1 MTGSPAVTTDLV
13 TGAFGNTGSA
23 IASILRRRGVQVRTL
38 TNHPPPQVPDQPAP
52 FDPADGDLP
61 HDDDLTHDEGPA
73 LEHPPEAR
81 AVLAEREG
89 HRRGGRRQGS
99 GSDEP
104 EGPPIEARPHAFGDA
119 DALAA
124 AFEGV
129 RTFYNTYWIRT
140 GDSSGYASALARSKE
155 LIDAAAAAGV
165 ERIVHMS
172 VLGASEDAPYPYFR
186 AKAEVEEH
194 GRNSGVPFAAV
205 RPALIFGGSSAL
217 LSNLAWMLRRLPV
230 MGVAGDG
237 TYRVRPVHVEDVA
250 DICVDLA
257 DRDLADL
264 DGTVVDAVG
273 PDRPTYDELIRHVRT
288 AVGGRARIVHLPV
301 PAVVAGARVLG
312 WILEDEV
319 LTRDELVS
327 TMAGIADTDGPA
339 TGATSVIEWIHRRG
353 ATLGRDWQP
362 AAR

>member
-1 MTGSPAVTTDLV
+1 MTTDLV

-23 IASILRRRGVQVRTL
+23 IASLLRERGVRVRTL
-38 TNHPPPQVPDQPAP
+38 TNHPPPQDPGQPDLPDP
-52 FDPADGDLP
+52 EDHDPARDGEPDGVRDP
-61 HDDDLTHDEGPA
+61 SEGGGAP
-73 LEHPPEAR
+73 
-81 AVLAEREG
+81 AERDG
-89 HRRGGRRQGS
+89 YGRWRKAAGS
-99 GSDEP
+99 GATEP
-104 EGPPIEARPHAFGDA
+104 DPPPIEVRPHAFGDP

-140 GDSSGYASALARSKE
+140 GDSTGYASAVARSKE
-155 LIDAAAAAGV
+155 LIDAATAAGV
-165 ERIVHMS
+165 ERIVHLS
-172 VLGASEDAPYPYFR
+172 VLGASADAPYPYFR

-194 GRNSGVPFAAV
+194 GRNSGVAFAAV

-237 TYRVRPVHVEDVA
+237 TYRVRPVHVDDVA
-250 DICVDLA
+250 DICVDLGA
-257 DRDLADL
+257 RDPTEL

-273 PDRPTYDELIRHVRT
+273 PDRPTYDELVRHVRT
-288 AVGGRARIVHLPV
+288 AVGGRARMVHLPV
-301 PAVVAGARVLG
+301 PAVIFGARVLG
-312 WILEDEV
+312 WVLEDEV

-339 TGATSVIEWIHRRG
+339 TGSTSVIEWLYRRG
-353 ATLGRDWQP
+353 DSLGRTWQP

>member
-1 MTGSPAVTTDLV
+1 MTTDLV
-13 TGAFGNTGSA
+13 TGAFGNTGAA
-23 IASILRRRGVQVRTL
+23 IASVLRERGVRVRTL
-38 TNHPPPQVPDQPAP
+38 TNHPPPRVPDLPAPLDPLDGDAAHDDGLTPSDGQPPERPPVGRASQPAV
-52 FDPADGDLP
+52 D
-61 HDDDLTHDEGPA
+61 
-73 LEHPPEAR
+73 
-81 AVLAEREG
+81 G
-89 HRRGGRRQGS
+89 HRRGRRSEGS
-99 GSDEP
+99 GSGDP
-104 EGPPIEARPHAFGDA
+104 EGPPIEALPHSFGDP
-119 DALAA
+119 DALAV
-124 AFEGV
+124 AFDGV

-140 GDSSGYASALARSKE
+140 GDSSGYASAVARSKE

-172 VLGASEDAPYPYFR
+172 VLGASNDAPYPYFR

-257 DRDLADL
+257 DRDPAGI

-301 PAVVAGARVLG
+301 PVVVAGARVLG
-312 WILEDEV
+312 RILEDEV

-353 ATLGRDWQP
+353 DTLGRDWQP